1 MIIGASRRTDIPNY
15 YPEWFFNRINAGF
28 VDVRNPMNTHQI
40 SRMYAM
46 AEATAVTAEENGMCG
61 ETCAEAVDLGQ
72 FGIRHGSC
80 IDRKLIEQ
88 LTGCAIT
95 GRKDKNQRKEC
106 GCMESIDIGCYN
118 TCKNG
123 CRYCYASFSDT
134 KIRTLI
140 TQYCPDS
147 TMLCQTIGP
156 EDRLTQR
163 NVKSLKDQ
171 QLRLQLNTE

>member
-1 MIIGASRRTDIPNY
+1 
-15 YPEWFFNRINAGF
+15 
-28 VDVRNPMNTHQI
+28 
-40 SRMYAM
+40 
-46 AEATAVTAEENGMCG
+46 
-61 ETCAEAVDLGQ
+61 
-72 FGIRHGSC
+72 
-80 IDRKLIEQ
+80 
-88 LTGCAIT
+88 
-95 GRKDKNQRKEC
+95 
-106 GCMESIDIGCYN
+106 MESIDIGCYN

-140 TQYCPDS
+140 TKYCPDS

-163 NVKSLKDQ
+163 NIKSLKEQ